1 MDFQATFDELKVQAA
16 DLVEK
21 VKGLIHEGNVRR
33 IIIRDEKGNTFM
45 EIPISIAALGTVV
58 APLLAALGALAA
70 LVARFTVVVER
81 TGADEKPGPDIDGNP
96 G

>member
-1 MDFQATFDELKVQAA
+1 MDFQAKFDEMKVQAV

-21 VKGLIHEGNVRR
+21 VKELLHETNIRR

-45 EIPISIAALGTVV
+45 EIPISIAAVGAVV
-58 APLLAALGALAA
+58 APLLAALGTLAA

-81 TGADEKPGPDIDGNP
+81 TGANEKPEPDGPAAP
-96 G
+96 

>member
-1 MDFQATFDELKVQAA
+1 MDLQAKFDELKVQAV

-21 VKGLIHEGNVRR
+21 VKELLHETNVRR

-45 EIPISIAALGTVV
+45 EIPISIAAVGAIV
-58 APLLAALGALAA
+58 APLLAALGTLAA

-81 TGADEKPGPDIDGNP
+81 AGADDKPGPDTP
-96 G
+96 AAP

>member
-1 MDFQATFDELKVQAA
+1 MDLQAKFDELKVQAA

-21 VKGLIHEGNVRR
+21 VKELLHETNVRR

-45 EIPISIAALGTVV
+45 EIPISIAAIGAIV
-58 APLLAALGALAA
+58 APLLAALGTLAA

-81 TGADEKPGPDIDGNP
+81 TGPDDKPGPDGP
-96 G
+96 AAP

>member
-1 MDFQATFDELKVQAA
+1 MDLQAKFDELKVQAV

-21 VKGLIHEGNVRR
+21 VKELLHETNVRR

-45 EIPISIAALGTVV
+45 EIPISIAAVGAIV
-58 APLLAALGALAA
+58 APLLAALGTLAA

-81 TGADEKPGPDIDGNP
+81 TGADDKPGPDTP
-96 G
+96 AAP